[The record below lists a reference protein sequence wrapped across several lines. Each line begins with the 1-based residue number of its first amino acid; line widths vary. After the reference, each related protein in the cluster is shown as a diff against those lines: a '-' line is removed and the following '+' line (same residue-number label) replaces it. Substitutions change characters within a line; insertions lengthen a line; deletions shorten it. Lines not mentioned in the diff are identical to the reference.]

1 MRRWLTTSDITEM
14 QIQNNK
20 PFDTHQEEESK
31 KKKKRKRVIT
41 RVAKDVKRLETSYT
55 ANGNVKWWSHFGKQP
70 GSLSNG

>member
-31 KKKKRKRVIT
+31 KKKKKK
-41 RVAKDVKRLETSYT
+41 A
-55 ANGNVKWWSHFGKQP
+55 GNNKGCQGCEKTGNFIHC
-70 GSLSNG
+70 

>member
-1 MRRWLTTSDITEM
+1 M

-55 ANGNVKWWSHFGKQP
+55 ANGNVK
-70 GSLSNG
+70 